1 MSTTPLVEAEVEMVI
16 PFHDVDMLEIT
27 WHGHYC
33 RYFEI
38 ARCALLEKIDYGYQT
53 MRSTGY
59 IWPVIDLHL
68 RFLRPGRFGQRIRIR
83 AELVE
88 YEYRMKINYE
98 VTDAMMGTSLVKGH
112 TIQVAVDAGTGEMC
126 YASPEILHLKLGRK
140 PDDFPIPAR
149 YQED

>member
-1 MSTTPLVEAEVEMVI
+1 MSITPLVEAEVEMVI

-59 IWPVIDLHL
+59 VWPVIDLHL
-68 RFLRPGRFGQRIRIR
+68 RFLRPSRFGQCIRIS
-83 AELVE
+83 AEMVE
-88 YEYRMKINYE
+88 YEYRMKINYR
-98 VTDAMMGTSLVKGH
+98 VTDAETGTPLVKGQS
-112 TIQVAVDAGTGEMC
+112 IQVAVDARTGEMC
-126 YASPEILHLKLGRK
+126 YASPDILHRKLGLK
-140 PDDFPIPAR
+140 SDTPHSL
-149 YQED
+149 